1 MISQLRAA
9 LLIKVFPR
17 TGTDGRFVCL
27 AVLYHLNEQ
36 GEVFVADMVSF
47 GSAAVDP
54 AKIGSVSQ
62 GTLRVLPLAPVQTQ
76 AVQVLQCPW
85 DMDDYAMYKF
95 QRKTLQHRRR
105 TGGPRNV

>member
-1 MISQLRAA
+1 
-9 LLIKVFPR
+9 
-17 TGTDGRFVCL
+17 
-27 AVLYHLNEQ
+27 
-36 GEVFVADMVSF
+36 MVSF

-85 DMDDYAMYKF
+85 DMDDYAIVQIPAEDIAAPANRWAQKRLTISTLISGQSMRGSSRSRIFRDESKLVGWL
-95 QRKTLQHRRR
+95 RLKTSPFIAIQ
-105 TGGPRNV
+105 